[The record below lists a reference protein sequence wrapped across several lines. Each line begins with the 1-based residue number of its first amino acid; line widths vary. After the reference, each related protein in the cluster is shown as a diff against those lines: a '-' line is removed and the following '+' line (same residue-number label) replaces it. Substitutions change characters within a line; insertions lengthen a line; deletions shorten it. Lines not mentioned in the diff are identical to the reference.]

1 MEITAEFLSELE
13 DLRNRGCKIAFY
25 FKILIVWYAVSIL
38 NEIEPLDVHTG
49 VKGFWKP
56 DDYGLYLGRRGSK
69 IQYFTGRP
77 AWIFQLR

>member
-49 VKGFWKP
+49 VKGF
-56 DDYGLYLGRRGSK
+56 
-69 IQYFTGRP
+69 
-77 AWIFQLR
+77 